1 MIKLGCQSC
10 TAHCQ
15 TACTGGCTGGGNSTE
30 YDPSVNPAPPEIPA
44 DKWQKMSTE
53 ERIAALIENGYDV
66 EVADRDPN
74 CPPAPKLSELGFENE
89 GENGEKANVKTGLVE
104 TTSDGK
110 THVPYYDA
118 DTGEYLGEMVY
129 DPETGEWNGSVK
141 NPATGKTTEVKDAKD
156 DGKGNFTSGSKE
168 TSNPDG
174 SKNTAPTNPEDTSTP
189 STYTP
194 PPTSQNPNP
203 QPQPSG
209 Y

>member
-1 MIKLGCQSC
+1 
-10 TAHCQ
+10 
-15 TACTGGCTGGGNSTE
+15 
-30 YDPSVNPAPPEIPA
+30 
-44 DKWQKMSTE
+44 MSTE
-53 ERIAALIENGYDV
+53 ERIAALKENGYDV

-129 DPETGEWNGSVK
+129 DPATGEWNGSVK
-141 NPATGKTTEVKDAKD
+141 NPATGKTLEVKDAKD

-168 TSNPDG
+168 TSSPDG
-174 SKNTAPTNPEDTSTP
+174 SKTTAPASGTDTTTQTITTSPSGEQTVTNP
-189 STYTP
+189 
-194 PPTSQNPNP
+194 
-203 QPQPSG
+203 G
-209 Y
+209 C